1 MDEEVLMVM
10 LSFFVTGHRAATAAP
25 LPGEAER
32 ECNARAHL
40 LPVGAEAVL
49 TSVARVTNP
58 ALALRLRE
66 LGLREGAK
74 LTIGNKTAGG
84 GRVVTVDGCRY
95 ALDVA
100 TLASL
105 DIQR

>member
-1 MDEEVLMVM
+1 MVM

-66 LGLREGAK
+66 LGLCEGAK

-105 DIQR
+105 DVQR